1 MYFSSKLK
9 PNVVTSLISWH
20 HFNDF
25 VTSLQRFRV
34 FGREY
39 ATLISPN
46 IGEENGDDVNNQQF
60 YVEYNNNIEKRISD
74 KR

>member
-1 MYFSSKLK
+1 MYFISKLK
-9 PNVVTSLISWH
+9 PNVVTSLILWH

-60 YVEYNNNIEKRISD
+60 YEENNKNNEKRNTEN
-74 KR
+74 K